1 MPITS
6 VPVIS
11 TKYNEFQFLSQNNPA
26 SSVGE
31 ISSTCRY
38 EGFFKEVTSVSNQP
52 TFVLS
57 INLYPDSVAIALSMQ
72 ANITTKDNISRTYF
86 LYSTTTTLGGVST
99 NNHIETIGMNGSIQ
113 FFYDYSDTFPWI
125 EYISGNNT
133 LLLFSLPIPAGGRI
147 YTSGFYRL
155 YQYV

>member
-38 EGFFKEVTSVSNQP
+38 EGFVKEAISVSNDP
-52 TFVLS
+52 TFILS

-72 ANITTKDNISRTYF
+72 ANITTKSNISRTYF

-99 NNHIETIGMNGSIQ
+99 NNHIETIGMNENND

-133 LLLFSLPIPAGGRI
+133 LLQFNLPIPFNGRS

>member
-38 EGFFKEVTSVSNQP
+38 EGFIKEVSSVLNQP
-52 TFVLS
+52 TFILS
-57 INLYPDSVAIALSMQ
+57 INLYPDSTAIALSMQ

-86 LYSTTTTLGGVST
+86 LYSTTTTSGGVST
-99 NNHIETIGMNGSIQ
+99 NNHIETIGMNGSTQ
-113 FFYDYSDTFPWI
+113 FFYTYSDAFPWI
-125 EYISGNNT
+125 QYISGNNT
-133 LLLFSLPIPAGGRI
+133 LLLFYLPIPAGGGGS
-147 YTSGFYRL
+147 TSGFYRL